1 MGNILGMF
9 FGAWF
14 RPWGTMEAVKNEGYT
29 ESAGSGF
36 SNFVA
41 NTKKYMMFVIVM
53 GLVSGIITS
62 LVGTF
67 LPPAGAA
74 GNRAFV
80 WLAVAVVPAVSFLG
94 SFLGALII
102 WALVDG
108 LLSGKSSG
116 YGLSYKLIAIL
127 AAFSPIS
134 AALAPIP
141 KVGQI
146 LAIVLN
152 VWATIVMIV
161 GIIIV
166 RKTST
171 VRTVVVCGFLF
182 AFLFLLGV
190 FARVAAQR
198 QFAGGPGLP
207 DFGTEAGAGA
217 GADNLDQQL
226 EDLAN
231 QSQGGQ
237 APAGNTAPAQQQPAP
252 AAPAKK

>member
-1 MGNILGMF
+1 MGNIVGLF
-9 FGAWF
+9 LGAWF
-14 RPWGTMEAVKNEGYT
+14 KPWATMEAIKSEGYSET
-29 ESAGSGF
+29 TGTGVA
-36 SNFVA
+36 NFVA
-41 NTKKYMMFVIVM
+41 NCKKYMLFVIVM
-53 GLVSGIITS
+53 GLVSGVITA

-74 GNRAFV
+74 GNKAFV
-80 WLAVAVVPAVSFLG
+80 WLAVLVVPLVSFLG

-108 LLSGKSSG
+108 LLSGKGSG
-116 YGLSYKLIAIL
+116 YGLSYKLIAVL

-141 KVGQI
+141 TIGQI
-146 LAIVLN
+146 LAIALN
-152 VWATIVMIV
+152 VWATVVMIV

-171 VRTVVVCGFLF
+171 VRTVLVCGFLF

-198 QFAGGPGLP
+198 QFAGGTGLP
-207 DFGTEAGAGA
+207 EFGEPAA
-217 GADNLDQQL
+217 ADNLDQQL

-231 QSQGGQ
+231 QAQPV
-237 APAGNTAPAQQQPAP
+237 PATAP
-252 AAPAKK
+252 K

>member
-1 MGNILGMF
+1 MGNLVGMF

-14 RPWGTMEAVKNEGYT
+14 RPWATMEGIKNEGYSEGGT
-29 ESAGSGF
+29 GV
-36 SNFVA
+36 SNFFA
-41 NTKKYMMFVIVM
+41 NIKQYMMFVIVM
-53 GLVSGIITS
+53 GLVSGVITA

-67 LPPAGAA
+67 LPPAGAS
-74 GNRAFV
+74 GNKAFV
-80 WLAVAVVPAVSFLG
+80 WLAVAVVPTVSFLG

-108 LLSGKSSG
+108 LLAGKVSG
-116 YGLSYKLIAIL
+116 YGLSYKLIAVL

-152 VWATIVMIV
+152 VWATVVMIV

-171 VRTVVVCGFLF
+171 VRTVLVCGVLF

-207 DFGTEAGAGA
+207 EIGGGAA
-217 GADNLDQQL
+217 ATDNLDQQL

-231 QSQGGQ
+231 Q
-237 APAGNTAPAQQQPAP
+237 AQQQQGAPAAAP
-252 AAPAKK
+252 AEAAPAKK

>member
-9 FGAWF
+9 FGAWL
-14 RPWGTMEAVKNEGYT
+14 RPWQTMEGIRGEGYS
-29 ESAGSGF
+29 EGSGI

-41 NTKKYMMFVIVM
+41 NTKKYMAFVIVM
-53 GLVSGIITS
+53 GLLSGLITA

-67 LPPAGAA
+67 IPPAGAA
-74 GNRAFV
+74 AGGAFV
-80 WLAVAVVPAVSFLG
+80 WLAVVVVPLVSFIG

-108 LLSGKSSG
+108 LLSGKASG
-116 YGLSYKLIAIL
+116 YAMSYKLIAVL

-134 AALAPIP
+134 AILAPIP
-141 KVGQI
+141 TIGQY
-146 LAIVLN
+146 LAIALN
-152 VWATIVMIV
+152 VWATVVMIV

-171 VRTVVVCGFLF
+171 VRTVVVCGVLF

-198 QFAGGPGLP
+198 QFAGGPALP
-207 DFGTEAGAGA
+207 DFGADAGL

-231 QSQGGQ
+231 QAQ
-237 APAGNTAPAQQQPAP
+237 QQQPA
-252 AAPAKK
+252 AQ